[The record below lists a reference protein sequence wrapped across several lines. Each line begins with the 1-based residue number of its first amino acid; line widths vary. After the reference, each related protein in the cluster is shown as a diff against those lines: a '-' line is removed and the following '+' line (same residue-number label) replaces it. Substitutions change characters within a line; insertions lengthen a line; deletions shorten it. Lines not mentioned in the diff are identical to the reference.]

1 MSERGIHAYSA
12 NYTHCGLSEPLLND
26 NPLHQCTISALGYSP
41 DIQGNFQSAIT
52 TWLLT
57 PGCFKQCHSCMTMKL
72 PPLICLT
79 KRAIF
84 MFCTMIMLSCNI
96 TEKFCFCNLN
106 KFLMLLKPGTD
117 CSLSVLTYFFLVS
130 CPFLSLSNVP
140 SPSLSCVA
148 LDPLN
153 WRFMKRL

>member
-1 MSERGIHAYSA
+1 MRTQLITPIVAFQSCFSMIIHY
-12 NYTHCGLSEPLLND
+12 
-26 NPLHQCTISALGYSP
+26 ISA
-41 DIQGNFQSAIT
+41 QFQHMGTALIYRVIFTYQPSQHDCWHQAALSSAT
-52 TWLLT
+52 HVWQWNRHLLSVWLNEL
-57 PGCFKQCHSCMTMKL
+57 F
-72 PPLICLT
+72 
-79 KRAIF
+79 F

-106 KFLMLLKPGTD
+106 KFLTLLKPGTD
-117 CSLSVLTYFFLVS
+117 CSLSVLTHFFLVS